1 MFLNPVAPSLETAI
15 IQRTLLISTLMSVS
29 KTAVDSC
36 SHFIAEETEAWGMMG
51 LTPGLKLKLEIANQ
65 LYMHAKILEFSYF
78 YCHA

>member
-1 MFLNPVAPSLETAI
+1 MFLNSVSPSLETAI
-15 IQRTLLISTLMSVS
+15 IQCNLLISTLTSFS

-51 LTPGLKLKLEIANQ
+51 LTLDLKLKLEIVNQ

-78 YCHA
+78 